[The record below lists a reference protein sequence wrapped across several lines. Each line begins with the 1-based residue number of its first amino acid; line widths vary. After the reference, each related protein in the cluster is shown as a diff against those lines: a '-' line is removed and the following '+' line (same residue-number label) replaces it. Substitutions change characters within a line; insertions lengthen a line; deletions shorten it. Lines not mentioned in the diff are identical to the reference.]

1 MNTRLS
7 ARDRKV
13 LTIGVAVCTLLVVST
28 RGVPALARWTRTA
41 RANAEELSAEAARA
55 TKSVAGGATI
65 RDSLA
70 SARARYLGLGPRFL
84 EGETTAGAGSALA
97 SIVSTAA
104 AAANVRMG
112 SAQIHAD
119 TGKAGAFSR
128 VSVRANLTGDIR
140 GIVTMLAALER
151 GQTLL
156 AVRELSI
163 TQPDPAAG
171 DDRAEVLRADLVV
184 ESLARNPRRASSQ

>member
-28 RGVPALARWTRTA
+28 RGVPALVRWTRTA
-41 RANAEELSAEAARA
+41 RANAEALSAEAARA
-55 TKSVAGGATI
+55 TRSVAGGAAI

-70 SARARYLGLGPRFL
+70 SAKARYIGLGPRFL

-112 SAQIHAD
+112 SAQIHTD
-119 TGKAGAFSR
+119 TAKAEAFTR
-128 VSVRANLTGDIR
+128 VSVRADLTGDIR
-140 GIVTMLAALER
+140 GIATMLAALER

-184 ESLARNPRRASSQ
+184 ESLVRNPRRGSSQ